1 MDRRTKELIAV
12 GASVTAN
19 CQPCF
24 EYHVEN
30 ARQYGAD
37 EEDIREA
44 VAVAQVVRKGAAGKT
59 DRFVGTALGDAPA
72 AEDAAEGARDKGGG
86 CELT

>member
-24 EYHVEN
+24 EYHVEK

-44 VAVAQVVRKGAAGKT
+44 VAVAQVVRKGAAGKM
-59 DRFVGTALGDAPA
+59 DRFVATALGDACA
-72 AEDAAEGARDKGGG
+72 AENVAEDAPDKAGECG
-86 CELT
+86 LK